1 MVIYGCKRGGRMKY
15 FLSGFITA
23 LIIGGWITLAITG
36 VISVKTAV
44 LVPIGII
51 LGISLAIFLFGL
63 LWNS

>member
-1 MVIYGCKRGGRMKY
+1 MKY

-44 LVPIGII
+44 LVPVGII